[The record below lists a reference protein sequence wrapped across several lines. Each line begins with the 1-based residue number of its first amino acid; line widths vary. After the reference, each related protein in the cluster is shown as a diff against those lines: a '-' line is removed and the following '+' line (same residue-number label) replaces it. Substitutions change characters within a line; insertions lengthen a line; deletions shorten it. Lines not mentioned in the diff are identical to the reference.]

1 MLFIG
6 ARSCSFQQI
15 AYLLERLHCWCTI
28 HSLSQRNFRSVFR
41 LRRVLRAL
49 ATAWPI
55 EVCANTHSQALG
67 SPELFCGPV
76 VCSLRLVHFKKITI
90 ASLGHLSR
98 SYGCKKM
105 SLSGQ
110 PLTGTECHRKNPA
123 SDDLQG
129 FCFAS
134 FNNSPSVF

>member
-6 ARSCSFQQI
+6 SQLFVSANRVPTREAS
-15 AYLLERLHCWCTI
+15 LLVYDPLAV
-28 HSLSQRNFRSVFR
+28 QRNFRSVFR

-98 SYGCKKM
+98 SYGCKKNE
-105 SLSGQ
+105 SLW
-110 PLTGTECHRKNPA
+110 PA
-123 SDDLQG
+123 INWD
-129 FCFAS
+129 
-134 FNNSPSVF
+134 